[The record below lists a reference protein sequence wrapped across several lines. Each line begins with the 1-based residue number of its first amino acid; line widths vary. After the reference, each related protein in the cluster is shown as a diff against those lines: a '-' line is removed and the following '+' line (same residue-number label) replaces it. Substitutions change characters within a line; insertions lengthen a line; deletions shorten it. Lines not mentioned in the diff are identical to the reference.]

1 MPTLVLEQMAPTF
14 ALYNQHDHV
23 IKLDRLTN
31 RFDYVVVYFFPQAGA
46 PGCTR
51 EAVGFRDLMPEFT
64 ARNIAVVGIT
74 SSPAKEVAE
83 FAKANNLNFDVLS
96 DLQTNICEE
105 WGALRDRVVAR
116 MSFVVNDRGR
126 ITHIFPRADVFKHP
140 AEVLALF
147 ANKAPTTGATPGATE
162 QAPGQIQ
169 AQAPAAQAPAAQAPA
184 AQASAAP
191 AAAAQTATTPA
202 ELIVATA
209 RAAVQLLLAH
219 KQAGGQVPA
228 DVVELCKRVTG

>member
-1 MPTLVLEQMAPTF
+1 MPTLVIDQMAPAF

-23 IKLDRLTN
+23 IKLERLTN
-31 RFDYVVVYFFPQAGA
+31 LFDHVVVYFFPQANA

-51 EAVGFRDLMPEFT
+51 EALGFKELIPEFT
-64 ARNIAVVGIT
+64 ARNVAVVGIT

-83 FAKANNLNFDVLS
+83 FAKTNNLNFDVLS
-96 DLQTNICEE
+96 DIQTNVCDE

-116 MSFVVNDRGR
+116 MTYVLNDRGR

-147 ANKAPTTGATPGATE
+147 PAPAAPAQAAAPAT
-162 QAPGQIQ
+162 
-169 AQAPAAQAPAAQAPA
+169 QAPATQAPATQAGPV
-184 AQASAAP
+184 
-191 AAAAQTATTPA
+191 ATTPA

-219 KQAGGQVPA
+219 KDSGGQVPA
-228 DVVELCKRVTG
+228 DVVELCKRVSG